1 VPKRNKPRAQ
11 RAVPTRRDAQRTP
24 GGTPR
29 AAGDAAAVVTAP
41 FPGFTDTTHV
51 AAASASL
58 DRLLRSHFAGS
69 SWNAVRGLIESGKVT
84 VDGTVVREP
93 QCAVRA
99 GSELKVSMRAPRAKG
114 QSLPPDLIVHL
125 DSQVVVVKK
134 PPGISTVPFDEAET
148 GTLSQL
154 VEAALKRKSGPQPPL
169 GIVHR
174 IDKDTSG
181 LVVFART
188 LAARRALK
196 QQFRVHSVRRRYLAL
211 AYGAV
216 QPGTLHSRLVRD
228 RGDGHR
234 GSTENPTLG
243 RDAVTHVRVLEAL
256 GPATL
261 VECRLETGRTHQI
274 RIHLAEAGHPLVGE
288 RVYARYFTG
297 ASISA
302 PRMMLH
308 AAELGFEHPTTGAPL
323 EFEQPMPEDMRNV
336 LAALRL
342 R

>member
-1 VPKRNKPRAQ
+1 MPKRNKPR
-11 RAVPTRRDAQRTP
+11 P
-24 GGTPR
+24 PR
-29 AAGDAAAVVTAP
+29 AARPPAGAPTPPGGAPTAVVGAT
-41 FPGFTDTTHV
+41 FTGFTDATCV
-51 AAASASL
+51 APASAPL
-58 DRLLRSHFAGS
+58 DRLLRAHFAGS
-69 SWNAVRGLIESGKVT
+69 SWNAVRGLIESGKVA
-84 VDGTVVREP
+84 VDGLVVREP
-93 QCAVRA
+93 QYAARA
-99 GSELKVSMRAPRAKG
+99 GSEVKVSMRAPRAKG
-114 QSLPPDLIVHL
+114 PALPPDLIVHL

-134 PPGISTVPFDEAET
+134 PPGISTVPFDENET
-148 GTLSQL
+148 GTLSDL

-188 LAARRALK
+188 LTARRVLK

-211 AYGAV
+211 AYGDV
-216 QPGTLHSRLVRD
+216 QSGTLHSRLVQD

-243 RDAVTHVRVLEAL
+243 REAVTHVRALEQFEQ
-256 GPATL
+256 ATL

-274 RIHLAEAGHPLVGE
+274 RIHLSEAGHPLVGE
-288 RVYARYFTG
+288 RVYIRHFTG

-308 AAELGFEHPTTGAPL
+308 AAELGFEHPSTGAPL
-323 EFEQPMPEDMRNV
+323 LFEQAMPEDMRNV